1 MGQER
6 SGKGEHLLLCIAC
19 CISVSLW
26 LCGCAHS
33 LKQSQGE
40 QDLKEAKH
48 LMSTGDYSA
57 SEKKTLVVLE
67 ESPQMLGDEALFQM
81 GLMYSLP
88 KNPNADYEKSRTFF
102 EKLVA
107 LYPDSSRREEASA
120 WLLLL
125 TTRVAYEKETL
136 ELQKRV
142 RVIEQT
148 SEAREKKLKQLQ
160 AQLETRQ
167 KGFVEYQDTVSQMQ
181 EELEAREKE
190 IADYQDAISRLQG
203 RVTELE
209 SQLAKFKNIDVTIEQ
224 KKRVTTP

>member
-6 SGKGEHLLLCIAC
+6 SGKGGHLLLCIAC

-57 SEKKTLVVLE
+57 SEMKTLVVLE
-67 ESPQMLGDEALFQM
+67 EFPQMFGDEALFQM
-81 GLMYSLP
+81 GLIYSLP
-88 KNPNADYEKSRTFF
+88 KNPNADYEKSTTFF
-102 EKLVA
+102 QKLVA
-107 LYPDSSRREEASA
+107 LYPDSSRKDEASA

-125 TTRVAYEKETL
+125 TTRVAYEKKTL

-160 AQLETRQ
+160 GQLETRQ
-167 KGFVEYQDTVSQMQ
+167 KGFAEYQDTVSQMQ

-190 IADYQDAISRLQG
+190 IADYQDAVSRLQG